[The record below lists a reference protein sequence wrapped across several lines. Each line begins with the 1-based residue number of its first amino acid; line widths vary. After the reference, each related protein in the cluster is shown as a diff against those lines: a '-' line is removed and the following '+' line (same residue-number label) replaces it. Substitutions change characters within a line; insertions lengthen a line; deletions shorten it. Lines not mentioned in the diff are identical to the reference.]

1 MPYDFLSL
9 WIHGSR
15 YGEIPISYLGLP
27 VLFCVFAVI
36 YYLIIGLQEILDN
49 PKQKYLW

>member
-1 MPYDFLSL
+1 MSYDLLSL

-27 VLFCVFAVI
+27 VLFSVFAVI
-36 YYLIIGLQEILDN
+36 YYLIIGLEEILDN